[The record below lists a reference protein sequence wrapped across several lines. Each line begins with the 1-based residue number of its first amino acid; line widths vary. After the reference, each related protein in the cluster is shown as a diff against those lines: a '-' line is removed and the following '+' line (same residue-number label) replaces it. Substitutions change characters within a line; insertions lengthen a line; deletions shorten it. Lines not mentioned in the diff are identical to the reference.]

1 VPKPNT
7 PEICRLHLF
16 DGREEL
22 QKQAIQEMPAERII
36 RMRSAYT
43 LRPEH
48 PRKRDAEIR
57 DRLLNFGVNKS
68 QAYEDIQILKLLPGD
83 MTGTSRA
90 FHRFRFNSMIQN
102 AYGVAE
108 RKRDARSSMA
118 AAAAM
123 MCEIQSAGQGRRI

>member
-1 VPKPNT
+1 
-7 PEICRLHLF
+7 
-16 DGREEL
+16 
-22 QKQAIQEMPAERII
+22 
-36 RMRSAYT
+36 MRSAYT

-83 MTGTSRA
+83 MTETSKA
-90 FHRFRFNSMIQN
+90 FHRFRFNFMIQN

-108 RKRDARSSMA
+108 RKRDAKSMA
-118 AAAAM
+118 AAAARY
-123 MCEIQSAGQGRRI
+123 AKYN